1 MKECSGTIWRDM
13 VARELGSGGRGHM
26 YTYGIFMLIYSENH
40 HNTAKKLKKKLTDGE
55 LGLNTESK
63 LSHT

>member
-1 MKECSGTIWRDM
+1 MSNCSGTIWRET
-13 VARELGSGGRGHM
+13 VAREGGSGGRGHM
-26 YTYGIFMLIYSENH
+26 YAYGLFMLMYSKNH
-40 HNTAKKLKKKLTDGE
+40 RSIVRKKKLTDGE